1 MSTRETTP
9 ADSWELDGD
18 TLNVFIPMTWKRYGG
33 RKLII
38 APEGGDAWA
47 APNPEADERLQRAFA
62 RAYRWKAMLESGKHV
77 SINKIAEA
85 EKIDRAYV
93 CRLLNLT
100 LLAPEITQ
108 ALLDG
113 RQPKGLRLEDL
124 TKAIPAGWAEQRRHF
139 GFA

>member
-1 MSTRETTP
+1 
-9 ADSWELDGD
+9 
-18 TLNVFIPMTWKRYGG
+18 
-33 RKLII
+33 
-38 APEGGDAWA
+38 
-47 APNPEADERLQRAFA
+47 
-62 RAYRWKAMLESGKHV
+62 MLESGKHV

-124 TKAIPAGWAEQRRHF
+124 TKAIPAGWAEQRHHF

>member
-1 MSTRETTP
+1 MSARETTA

-18 TLNVFIPMTWKRYGG
+18 TLSVFIPMTWRRRGG
-33 RKLII
+33 RRIII
-38 APEGGDAWA
+38 APAGSDGW
-47 APNPEADERLQRAFA
+47 PVPKPEPDERLKRALA
-62 RAYRWKAMLESGKHV
+62 RAYRWKAMLERGKHV
-77 SINKIAEA
+77 SINQIAEA
-85 EKIDRAYV
+85 EKIDRAYI

-108 ALLDG
+108 ALLEG
-113 RQPKGLRLEDL
+113 RQPRGLRLEDL